1 MLKLKHPSSSS
12 LVIKDT
18 WQLSP
23 FCLFLSFPILFSLR
37 HLVPSFLY
45 YFFLFLLV
53 FLPFFLHLLTIYIYL
68 VCSSL
73 FPSYSA
79 YTFILSNPLWYLYFF
94 VFIWLH
100 IFLVYAPFSLI
111 SPLTR
116 SRVKDIR
123 LRKSEH
129 LPREGNKVWVRSKGG
144 EQLWRMEEK
153 GSQEEWE
160 RNWGNWLEREEIKDR
175 GK

>member
-37 HLVPSFLY
+37 HLVPPFLY
-45 YFFLFLLV
+45 YFFIFLLV
-53 FLPFFLHLLTIYIYL
+53 FLPFFLHLLTIYIYIYIYL
-68 VCSSL
+68 SVCSSL

-116 SRVKDIR
+116 SRVKDIW

-129 LPREGNKVWVRSKGG
+129 RPREVNK
-144 EQLWRMEEK
+144 M
-153 GSQEEWE
+153 
-160 RNWGNWLEREEIKDR
+160 
-175 GK
+175 